1 MVICLSK
8 KEKNTTTQSF
18 TITNYTYWHA
28 IRESIFEIIDEQLIQ
43 IAIERGLK
51 PHRQKLIRDN
61 YNYFQNFMQQ
71 KVRYML
77 TDLLKNEEVKD
88 KLRLINTKSKT
99 EQDQIS
105 GLTKILVDAIMLSDE
120 NKQHILDYISEF
132 ITYLVIF

>member
-1 MVICLSK
+1 MICLSK
-8 KEKNTTTQSF
+8 KEKDTILQSF
-18 TITNYTYWHA
+18 KITNYTYWYT

-61 YNYFQNFMQQ
+61 YSYFQNFMQQ

-88 KLRLINTKSKT
+88 KLRLINKESKT

-105 GLTKILVDAIMLSDE
+105 RLTKILVDAIMLSDE
-120 NKQHILDYISEF
+120 NKQQILDYIFEF